1 MGNNCFKLYI
11 KKQNHDFDFGVH
23 LEYIILCYDDNDDND
38 NKLYDDNVLSRVMT
52 DRWKKDWEI
61 LISAETYWG
70 NPIFN
75 LLGKQ
80 THSAE

>member
-23 LEYIILCYDDNDDND
+23 LECIILCYDDNDDNDDND

-52 DRWKKDWEI
+52 DR
-61 LISAETYWG
+61 
-70 NPIFN
+70 
-75 LLGKQ
+75 
-80 THSAE
+80 